1 MGRYPALET
10 HWIMLATSSLIL
22 SMMGAGVTPADFI
35 SASREAGLNLEK
47 RLTKHQAL
55 EMSGL
60 DKEQLDCVA
69 VVAGPGS
76 FTGVRIGVCLAKG
89 IAHAAGLPCA
99 RINALDAL
107 AYRFIRSQG
116 LICPVL
122 DARRDQVYAAAFD
135 GMTGQRLMEDEPIV
149 LSDFIARAAEIA
161 GERKLLLTG
170 DGMLAYRE
178 QLERMGN
185 GKLLFADAAHAYLR
199 PASAAVLAAERISDA
214 VSADDLKPCY
224 LRAPQ
229 AVRQRNL
236 VEKAQHE

>member
-1 MGRYPALET
+1 
-10 HWIMLATSSLIL
+10 MLIYMLDTS
-22 SMMGAGVTPADFI
+22 GPTAGVALWQDGTI
-35 SASREAGLNLEK
+35 RYEAAVNHKMTHSEA
-47 RLTKHQAL
+47 AL
-55 EMSGL
+55 PMTEEAYQKTGL
-60 DKEQLDCVA
+60 DLEETDYFA
-69 VVAGPGS
+69 VVSGPGS
-76 FTGVRIGVCLAKG
+76 FTGVRIGVTTVQALAKANDKPC
-89 IAHAAGLPCA
+89 IALS
-99 RINALDAL
+99 ALEAM
-107 AYRFIRSQG
+107 ARSQG
-116 LICPVL
+116 FADAVVCPMQN
-122 DARRDQVYAAAFD
+122 ARRDQVYAAAFD
-135 GMTGQRLMEDEPIV
+135 GMTGQRLMEDEPIA

-185 GKLLFADAAHAYLR
+185 GKILFADAAHAYLR